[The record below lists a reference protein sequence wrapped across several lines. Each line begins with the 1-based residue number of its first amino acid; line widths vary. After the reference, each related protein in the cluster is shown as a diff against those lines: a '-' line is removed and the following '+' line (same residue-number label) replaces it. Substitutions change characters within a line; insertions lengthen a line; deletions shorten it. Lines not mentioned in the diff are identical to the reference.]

1 MKTMK
6 ILLVLLMGITLTS
19 CAVSDEDKVKQSA
32 SGFLKA
38 LGEYDFEEAASY
50 CDDSTKQLI
59 LSMEGLMEEYGGDIS
74 SLPKSKFTIT
84 SVEVNNDEVL
94 GDWAGNFA
102 SVTYLDNEG
111 KSDQLYLIKV
121 DNEWKVSIDKDELN
135 KEEMDKEE

>member
-1 MKTMK
+1 MKTLK
-6 ILLVLLMGITLTS
+6 ILLVLIMGITLSS

-50 CDDSTKQLI
+50 CDDSTKQLL

-84 SVEVNNDEVL
+84 SVEVNNDE
-94 GDWAGNFA
+94 A

>member
-1 MKTMK
+1 
-6 ILLVLLMGITLTS
+6 
-19 CAVSDEDKVKQSA
+19 
-32 SGFLKA
+32 
-38 LGEYDFEEAASY
+38 
-50 CDDSTKQLI
+50 
-59 LSMEGLMEEYGGDIS
+59 MEGLTEEYGGDIS

-84 SVEVNNDEVL
+84 SVEVNNDE
-94 GDWAGNFA
+94 A